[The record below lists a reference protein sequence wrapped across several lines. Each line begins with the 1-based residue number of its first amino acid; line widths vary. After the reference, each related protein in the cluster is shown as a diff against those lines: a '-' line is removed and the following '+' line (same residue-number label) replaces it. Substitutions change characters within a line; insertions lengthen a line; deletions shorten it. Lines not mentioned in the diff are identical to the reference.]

1 MAAAERVLSIAR
13 RELGTKESP
22 ANSNRVKYNAW
33 YYGREVSGSAYPWC
47 MVFVQ
52 WCFDQAGVP
61 LPVKTA
67 SCGAMRSAAQKAGQ
81 WVTGDYRPGDVVIY
95 DFPGGAATDHTGIV
109 EKVTAS
115 GVAAIEGNTSQS
127 GSQSNGGQVCRK
139 ERPRSQIVGAVRP
152 VFAAEAGEEDENMDV
167 TRFEELWREMRRGLQ
182 DNDSGAYS
190 QEARTWAV
198 SGGLIQGSGQLSD
211 GTPNYMWEDVLTREQ
226 LVTVLYRFAK
236 KAGLA

>member
-1 MAAAERVLSIAR
+1 MATAEQILDIAR
-13 RELGTKESP
+13 GELGTTESP
-22 ANSNRVKYNAW
+22 TGSNKTKYGAW
-33 YYGREVSGSAYPWC
+33 YGLDGQPWC
-47 MVFVQ
+47 MIFIQ
-52 WCFDQAGVP
+52 WCFDRAGVK
-61 LPVKTA
+61 LPARTA
-67 SCGAMRSAAQKAGQ
+67 SCGALMRAAQAAGC
-81 WVTGDYRPGDVVIY
+81 WVTADFFPGDVVIY
-95 DFPGGAATDHTGIV
+95 DFPGGAATDHCGIV
-109 EKVTAS
+109 EAAAGS
-115 GVAAIEGNTSQS
+115 GVTAIEGNTSAA

-211 GTPNYMWEDVLTREQ
+211 GTPNYMWEDLLTREQ
-226 LVTVLYRFAK
+226 LVTVLYRFAQK
-236 KAGLA
+236 SGLL

>member
-1 MAAAERVLSIAR
+1 MKPVEKLLDIAR
-13 RELGTKESP
+13 GELGTAESP
-22 ANSNRVKYNAW
+22 ANSNRVKYNTW
-33 YYGREVSGSAYPWC
+33 YYGREVSGAAYPWC

-139 ERPRSQIVGAVRP
+139 TRPAGQIVGAVRP
-152 VFAAEAGEEDENMDV
+152 
-167 TRFEELWREMRRGLQ
+167 RFEEEETDMDNVPSPAHQEGVEWAKEMGILTG
-182 DNDSGAYS
+182 D
-190 QEARTWAV
+190 
-198 SGGLIQGSGQLSD
+198 GSGDLK
-211 GTPNYMWEDVLTREQ
+211 LTEP
-226 LVTVLYRFAK
+226 VTRQQMCTMLYRFAK
-236 KAGLA
+236 KKGLSPEAETPPGEAPGTQSVEKR